1 MAMDRDHV
9 ATAEITRGVL
19 RLMEDRGCAGITEM
33 TLANGRRAD
42 VAAIGKGGEIE
53 IVEVKSSVPDFR
65 SDGKWHEYAP
75 FCDRFYFAVAA
86 SFPSDLIPGHCGL
99 IIADGF
105 GGAVIRE
112 PATLKLA
119 AARRKAMTL
128 RFARLAAMRLQ
139 GAATTAL
146 DSGAGFAT
154 A

>member
-1 MAMDRDHV
+1 MAADTEHV
-9 ATAEITRGVL
+9 STADITRGVL
-19 RLMEDRGCAGITEM
+19 RLMDDRGFAGITEM

-42 VAAIGKGGEIE
+42 VAAISKAGEIE

-65 SDGKWHEYAP
+65 SDGKWHEYEP
-75 FCDRFYFAVAA
+75 FCDRFYFAVSAG
-86 SFPSDLIPGHCGL
+86 FPSDLIPAWCGL

-112 PATLKLA
+112 PGTHKLA

-128 RFARLAAMRLQ
+128 RFARMAAMRLH
-139 GAATTAL
+139 GGATTAL